1 VDAMRRPVGAS
12 LLLGLVLACA
22 PLRAAGR
29 PEPHVPG
36 FVDGSKLAELAGDDA
51 VSVEITLG
59 SALLKPLLRAD
70 PELRELAGGIE
81 SIYAVVLEIEKPEV
95 ADEITQ
101 RIRDIERRLVD
112 GGWQRVARVKD
123 HGEEVKVLV
132 LTEDEETFGG
142 LVVMVIGRGDDD
154 DNATQIVFANIA
166 GKIDLA
172 AIERIS
178 ERFDVP
184 GFGDLDLEELEH
196 AGRPEKQETQEKKP

>member
-1 VDAMRRPVGAS
+1 MRRLVGAS

-22 PLRAAGR
+22 PLQAAGR

-59 SALLKPLLRAD
+59 TALLKPLLRAD

-154 DNATQIVFANIA
+154 DNDNETQIVFANIA

-196 AGRPEKQETQEKKP
+196 AGRPGKQEPQEKKP

>member
-1 VDAMRRPVGAS
+1 V
-12 LLLGLVLACA
+12 LVLACA
-22 PLRAAGR
+22 PLWSAGR
-29 PEPHVPG
+29 PEPHVAG

-70 PELRELAGGIE
+70 PELRELASGIE

-101 RIRDIERRLVD
+101 RVRDIERRLVD
-112 GGWQRVARVKD
+112 GGWHRVARVKD

-142 LVVMVIGRGDDD
+142 LVVMVISRGDSDDD
-154 DNATQIVFANIA
+154 DETQIVFANIA

-196 AGRPEKQETQEKKP
+196 SGHPEKQEKQEKQEKKP